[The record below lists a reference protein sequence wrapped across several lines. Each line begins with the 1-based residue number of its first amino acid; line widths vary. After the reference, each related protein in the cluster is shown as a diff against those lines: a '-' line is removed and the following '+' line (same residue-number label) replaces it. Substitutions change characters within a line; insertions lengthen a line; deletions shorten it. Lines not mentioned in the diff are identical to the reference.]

1 MPAAPAVGF
10 AAYPSREQSIKK
22 QSKARHA
29 LLVARA
35 RRRACQAR
43 RRAGFARHM
52 RRVGGRPR
60 LRRPATVVLHLPQ
73 ALMGERDTTR
83 SAILGALTTLVD
95 RLAHTSAE
103 VKIDFSRV
111 RTIYPGGM
119 LLLAYLELL
128 TEIYPG
134 RIRAMCPRGSKAAQL
149 INHFGFAER
158 LKVPQAG
165 NAPRDSSVTNWRFA
179 TGHQAEGDKIAQHI
193 DGFAQ
198 LVGSSMPDGLY
209 IALSEAMTNVRHHAY
224 PEGVNTPLRMQR
236 WWLFSSCNP
245 PSPTKEGQL
254 YLAFYDVGV
263 GIPSSMRQRLETLS
277 EKNCS
282 APGHISEGS
291 WHHQW
296 PRPGQ
301 PVAAFGDRRVTHP
314 NRAVLSR
321 QGFAGNERICRKY
334 RWWTHDNRFRHG
346 AVQLP
351 CAQWRGGPV
360 QV

>member
-1 MPAAPAVGF
+1 
-10 AAYPSREQSIKK
+10 
-22 QSKARHA
+22 
-29 LLVARA
+29 
-35 RRRACQAR
+35 
-43 RRAGFARHM
+43 M

-119 LLLAYLELL
+119 LLLLAYLELL

-277 EKNCS
+277 EKIAQRLDTFLKDLGITNGRGQDSQLLRLAIEESRTRTGLSFRGKGLPEMKEFAASTAGGRMTIVSGTAQYSYRAHNGAAALSKCERPIVGTLILWNLPLRWKDT
-282 APGHISEGS
+282 AP
-291 WHHQW
+291 
-296 PRPGQ
+296 
-301 PVAAFGDRRVTHP
+301 
-314 NRAVLSR
+314 
-321 QGFAGNERICRKY
+321 
-334 RWWTHDNRFRHG
+334 
-346 AVQLP
+346 
-351 CAQWRGGPV
+351 
-360 QV
+360 